1 MAIGN
6 NMLPEIQGRLSRHG
20 KQRSLQR
27 LPIKDIDSH
36 TGQIA
41 PGMFGLFLKL
51 CDLPVLVSYH
61 NAESA
66 GLLQRHRHHRDGD
79 FSPAGLVKIQHDL
92 IVHLIDVIP

>member
-1 MAIGN
+1 MAVRN
-6 NMLPEIQGRLSRHG
+6 NMLSEVQSRLFRIRY
-20 KQRSLQR
+20 QCILQC
-27 LPIKDIDSH
+27 LPVENIDSH

-41 PGMFGLFLKL
+41 PGMFWLFLKL

-66 GLLQRHRHHRDGD
+66 GLLQRHRHLRDGD